1 MSAADFYKANV
12 GLVHS
17 VSRKGF
23 ARLTAA
29 KVGIDYEDVFQEMSM
44 VFLKAYQGFD
54 ESRGFKFS
62 TYYYMAAYNR
72 LNAWAT
78 DMIDERIKHGVVS
91 IDELNEAGGEEMSLS
106 ETLLVDDTTPEDNV
120 RAMQLLTH
128 IKNKLS
134 PLAGLILQWS
144 IEPPPEVVQQIQAA
158 QMNADYGR
166 SRGLNSRCMAKPSP
180 RYIAGF
186 IRMISDVSA
195 YEAERALKEIATLR
209 YSDVKNFIGA

>member
-29 KVGIDYEDVFQEMSM
+29 RVGIDYEDVFQEMSM

-62 TYYYMAAYNR
+62 TYFYMAAYNR

-78 DMIDERIKHGVVS
+78 DMIDERVKHGVVS
-91 IDELNEAGGEEMSLS
+91 IDELNEAAGEDISLS
-106 ETLLVDDTTPEDNV
+106 ESLFVDDTTPEDYV
-120 RAMQLLTH
+120 RAVQLLTH

-134 PLAGLILQWS
+134 PLAGLILEWS
-144 IEPPPEVVQQIQAA
+144 IEPPQEVMQQIQAA
-158 QMNADYGR
+158 QVNADYGR

>member
-62 TYYYMAAYNR
+62 TYFYMAAYNR
-72 LNAWAT
+72 LNAWAA
-78 DMIDERIKHGVVS
+78 DMIDERVKHGVVS
-91 IDELNEAGGEEMSLS
+91 IDELNETSGEDLSLS
-106 ETLLVDDTTPEDNV
+106 ETLLVDDTTPEDYV

-166 SRGLNSRCMAKPSP
+166 SRGLNSRCMAKPSV

>member
-54 ESRGFKFS
+54 QSRGFKFS

-78 DMIDERIKHGVVS
+78 DMIDERVKHGVVS